1 MHARSI
7 LHRILSA
14 HLPDIHAKRLASL
27 LVAVEAVVSGSRLTL
42 SDVGRGLSGPVAV
55 KHSIKRID
63 RLLGNG
69 SLHAET
75 PKLYEALVR
84 TSLAGISLPLIV
96 VDGSDLTPDR
106 HWHRY
111 VPRWPLKVAA

>member
-27 LVAVEAVVSGSRLTL
+27 LAAVEAVVSGSRLTL

-55 KHSIKRID
+55 KHTSNASTGCWATAHCTLKRPSCT
-63 RLLGNG
+63 RCL
-69 SLHAET
+69 SE
-75 PKLYEALVR
+75 
-84 TSLAGISLPLIV
+84 LAWRGYPCC
-96 VDGSDLTPDR
+96 
-106 HWHRY
+106 
-111 VPRWPLKVAA
+111 